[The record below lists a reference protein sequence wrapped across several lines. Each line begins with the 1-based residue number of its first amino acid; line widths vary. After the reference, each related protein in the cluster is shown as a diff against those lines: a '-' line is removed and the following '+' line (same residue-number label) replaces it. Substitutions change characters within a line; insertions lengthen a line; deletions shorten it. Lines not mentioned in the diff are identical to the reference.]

1 MQQENDTQ
9 RLIIAMV
16 LIIGIMIGAQIFLW
30 EPQNKRAQEAFQANQ
45 AAKAGDVVD
54 TEVPAI
60 PETAVDKIAAGQIV
74 DRTEALDVGTR
85 IPLNGD
91 SIDGSLLL
99 QGARV
104 DDVRL
109 KRHYETL
116 EDKKTQNP
124 AGEVPV
130 LSPQGSKEG
139 FYAALG
145 WADATSGQLLASAL
159 TEWEL
164 IEGRELT
171 PASPITLR
179 YETNGLEFRRRI
191 SVDENYMFTYEDT
204 VTNTGSTARTIRPNG
219 VLRQFGV
226 PDDLANFYILH
237 EGLVGVANNDLILKK
252 YKKLG
257 EGDVVSE
264 TTTEG
269 GWIGLTDKYWLGALI
284 PSQDETFNLGYQ
296 LRTRAAGD
304 NILEARFD
312 GAEREIAAGETLSTT
327 NRIFA
332 GAKRYRVLRA
342 YEKDLGIPRFNDAID
357 WGTMFFWLTKP
368 FFQILLWINGFVGNF
383 GVSILL
389 LTVLVRL
396 VFFPIQ
402 NKAYESMTRM
412 KKLQEPMKEL
422 REKYK
427 DDKQRQQQE
436 VMKLFQQEKVN
447 PLAGCL
453 PILLQIPVFYALYKT
468 LFVTL
473 EMRHEPFFGWI
484 QDLSAPDPTAIGN
497 LFGLLPFSAE
507 AVSSIPLLG
516 FILGVGVLPILYGV
530 TMWMVQ
536 SLNPPPTDDT
546 QRLIFGLLPIV
557 FTFVFA
563 GFAAGLVLYWTWS
576 NILSIAQQYVIMRRN
591 GVDTQFDKFIKA
603 RFGSGKAKV

>member
-204 VTNTGSTARTIRPNG
+204 VTNTGSTTRTIRPNG

-284 PSQDETFNLGYQ
+284 PSQDETFTLGYQ